1 MIDLKLLQEL
11 CNAYGISGDESEVRD
26 IILSQI
32 SPFAT
37 NIKIDNL
44 GNIIAFK
51 KGSKKQKK
59 CLMISAHMD
68 EVGFIVTYV
77 TDDGL
82 LKFNTVGG
90 IDAKVICGKTVVIG
104 SKHIP
109 GVIGLK
115 PIHLLTQEEKQKN
128 VPIDELYIDI
138 GATDKKEALNYV
150 SPGDSICFSANYTF
164 ENNMVKSKA
173 IDDRVGCFILIN
185 LIKQE
190 LPFDVYFAFVVQ
202 EEIGLRGAKAAAFNI
217 NPDSAIVVEATT
229 AADIK
234 DTPIEKQVC
243 HLGNGATISFMDK
256 STVYDR
262 EYYNLA
268 LKIAKEN
275 NIKVQIKSAVAGGND
290 AGAIH
295 TTRSGIR
302 TIAVSLPCRY
312 LHTACGMI
320 CSDDIIDTQNLVQKL
335 SETICAE

>member
-1 MIDLKLLQEL
+1 MIDLTLLQKL

-32 SPFAT
+32 TPFAT
-37 NIKIDNL
+37 DIKIDSL

-51 KGSKKQKK
+51 KGAKKTKK
-59 CLMISAHMD
+59 RLMISAHMD

-90 IDAKVICGKTVVIG
+90 IDPKVICGKSVVVG
-104 SKHIP
+104 EKHIP

-115 PIHLLTQEEKQKN
+115 PIHLLTQEERQKS
-128 VPIDELYIDI
+128 VPIDELYVDI
-138 GATDKKEALNYV
+138 GAVDKEEALKYV
-150 SPGDSICFSANYTF
+150 SLGDCICFSSNYVC
-164 ENNMVKSKA
+164 ENNMIKSKA
-173 IDDRVGCFILIN
+173 IDDRIGCFILIN
-185 LIKQE
+185 LIKQD
-190 LPFDVYFAFVVQ
+190 LPFDMHFAFVVQ

-217 NPDSAIVVEATT
+217 DPDSAIVVEATT

-234 DTPIEKQVC
+234 NNPTEKQVC
-243 HLGNGATISFMDK
+243 RLGHGAAISFMDT

-262 EYYNLA
+262 EYFNLA
-268 LKIAKEN
+268 LKLAKEN
-275 NIKVQIKSAVAGGND
+275 HIKVQIKSAVAGGND
-290 AGAIH
+290 AGTIH
-295 TTRSGIR
+295 TTRSGVR

-320 CSDDIIDTQNLVQKL
+320 CAHDITQTQNLVYKL
-335 SETICAE
+335 SQAICTE